1 MKFVVVDSVGDAC
14 SGSGDFTELSSVNG
28 DE

>member
-14 SGSGDFTELSSVNG
+14 SGNGDFAELSSVVG
-28 DE
+28 AE